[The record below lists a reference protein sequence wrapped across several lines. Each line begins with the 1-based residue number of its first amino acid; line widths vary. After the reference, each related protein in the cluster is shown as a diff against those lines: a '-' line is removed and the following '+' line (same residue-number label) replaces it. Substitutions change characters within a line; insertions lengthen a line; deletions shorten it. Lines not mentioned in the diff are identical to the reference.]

1 MNRRYRPLF
10 ESDNEKQ
17 QPEPVI
23 NRTAMQT
30 RLFWLC
36 LLWVAATPAALAQA
50 VSTRIEV
57 RNTSSTP
64 WQDRVV
70 AIPWDSVL
78 KRWPGAAD
86 TSRLVLYAA
95 SAPGRQLL
103 YQLETKGTG
112 RIANLLVQLSL
123 GAGSASTLVMT
134 AGKKQAFAPRTFCRY
149 VPERYED
156 FAWEND
162 RIAFRAYGKAL
173 EATKENAWGTD
184 VWSKRTAALIINKWY
199 LENDYHKD
207 HGEGLDY
214 YKVGFTLGAGNMALL
229 QADTLCYFA
238 NYDRYEVL
246 DNGPLRSS
254 FRLHHPPLALAGGTV
269 ALTREISI
277 DAGSQLYRV
286 TARLAT
292 TGTPALRVV
301 AGIRKN
307 VGADVVWQDH
317 LRGIMGYWNP
327 EEAPNGSIGVG
338 VLATQGAPV
347 LRIAQGHLLAEL
359 PAGADG
365 LLQYYTGAAWNKA
378 GLLTDS
384 DAWFAYLRQFRQ
396 MMMTNPTIKFR

>member
-1 MNRRYRPLF
+1 M
-10 ESDNEKQ
+10 
-17 QPEPVI
+17 
-23 NRTAMQT
+23 
-30 RLFWLC
+30 
-36 LLWVAATPAALAQA
+36 AQA
-50 VSTRIEV
+50 SGTRIEV
-57 RNTSSTP
+57 RNPGSTA

-70 AIPWDSVL
+70 EIPWDSVL
-78 KRWPGAAD
+78 KRWPAAAD
-86 TSRLVLYAA
+86 TSRLVLYSA

-103 YQLETKGTG
+103 YQLETKGSG
-112 RIANLLVQLSL
+112 RIVNLLVQLSL
-123 GAGSASTLVMT
+123 PAGASNTLVLT
-134 AGKKQAFAPRTFCRY
+134 KGTKQAFAARTYCRY

-184 VWSKRTAALIINKWY
+184 VWSKRTPALIINKWY
-199 LENDYHKD
+199 QENDYHKD

-238 NYDRYEVL
+238 NYDRYEIL

-254 FRLHHPPLALAGGTV
+254 FRLHHPPLAVAGGTV

-277 DAGSQLYRV
+277 DAGSQLYKV
-286 TARLAT
+286 TAYLAPA
-292 TGTPALRVV
+292 GTQTLRVV

-307 VGADVVWQDH
+307 VGTDVVWQDH

-338 VLATQGAPV
+338 VLATQGAPA

-359 PAGADG
+359 PMQAGSP
-365 LLQYYTGAAWNKA
+365 LQYYTGAAWSKA

-396 MMMTNPTIKFR
+396 MMITNPTFKFR